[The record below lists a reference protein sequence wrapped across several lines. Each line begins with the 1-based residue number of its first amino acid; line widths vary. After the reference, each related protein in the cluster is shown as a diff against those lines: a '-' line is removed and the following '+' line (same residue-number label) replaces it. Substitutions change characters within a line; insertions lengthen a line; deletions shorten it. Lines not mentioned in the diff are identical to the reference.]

1 MDNVIALVVA
11 TLILVAIPGPNVSLI
26 VARSLQHGARA
37 GIVTTFGT
45 TAGVAVQL
53 ALVVLGIGAAVE
65 LAASA
70 LSIIKW
76 AGVIYLVWLGIR
88 AWRRPV
94 SGDDDVPDVSGRI
107 AFGQGMMLAV
117 LNPKTLLFNAAFLP
131 QFLGAGE
138 SSMQQMLA
146 LSVVFLL
153 VLQLGDIL
161 WALSAASAQQLIS
174 RVGKFANKISGGFF
188 IGAGIGLALTRRSL

>member
-26 VARSLQHGARA
+26 VARSLQLGARA

-45 TAGVAVQL
+45 TAGVAMQL

-94 SGDDDVPDVSGRI
+94 SGDDDVLDVSGRV

-161 WALSAASAQQLIS
+161 WALSAASAQQLIG
-174 RVGKFANKISGGFF
+174 RVGKFGNKISGGFF

>member
-88 AWRRPV
+88 AWRRPI
-94 SGDDDVPDVSGRI
+94 SGDDDVPDVSGRV

-161 WALSAASAQQLIS
+161 WALSAASAQQLMS
-174 RVGKFANKISGGFF
+174 RVGKFGNKISGGFF